1 VADPSQQFDLV
12 GFQPAPVRLKPA
24 APRVRS
30 RLSPGDSGA
39 ELPRLVTVQALSS
52 DSLREHH
59 ATGRAWSELLRL
71 PFRQKR
77 WRGQAGEFSGT
88 GIGSSLE
95 FQAYART
102 GHYTMKLYRE
112 EVRPLVDLVLD
123 ASNSMFAFEA
133 KLARVLEVFYYAF
146 EAARRVGAS
155 MRVFA
160 VKGAAT
166 RPLAEE
172 AVMND
177 RWTAELEGLPETAA
191 NEPPSFG
198 RLPLRAGSMR
208 LFLSDLLFPGAP
220 EPLVQPL
227 VARGGRAV
235 IFAPSAREE
244 SDPQWE
250 GNYEF
255 IDSESTLHHL
265 HRIEPGL
272 LRRYEEAYRRHF
284 TLWKACAQ
292 KYGVALA
299 RLDSTRDLGT
309 ALRAEAVAAGAVEV

>member
-1 VADPSQQFDLV
+1 
-12 GFQPAPVRLKPA
+12 
-24 APRVRS
+24 
-30 RLSPGDSGA
+30 
-39 ELPRLVTVQALSS
+39 VTVQALSS

-95 FQAYART
+95 FQDHRAYLPGDDPRQINWQAYART